1 MKPLE
6 HQLHEPQSES
16 SSLAGMLA
24 TVSCRLDGSEG
35 GWTLDVVG
43 LAPAAAIELVER
55 SCRLSEAPTDLP
67 SVSTTRLV
75 AGELVSIRTRS
86 RDQLLLVGAHVLRN
100 QVHTH
105 LGHRQVDV
113 SAPEL
118 DFMHHLM
125 ERSGTLSIRPI
136 ETEVYSTWVDVGVS
150 TCPERR
156 MQPADLS
163 LIYDLISGTWHAEF

>member
-1 MKPLE
+1 
-6 HQLHEPQSES
+6 
-16 SSLAGMLA
+16 MLD
-24 TVSCRLDGSEG
+24 L
-35 GWTLDVVG
+35 VG
-43 LAPAAAIELVER
+43 LEPAVAIELVER
-55 SCRLSEAPTDLP
+55 ACRSLKTPLNLP
-67 SVSTTRLV
+67 SVSTTRVV
-75 AGELVSIRTRS
+75 AGEVVSIRTRS
-86 RDQLLLVGAHVLRN
+86 RNQLLLVGAHVLRN
-100 QVHTH
+100 QVQSR

-136 ETEVYSTWVDVGVS
+136 ETEVYSTWVDLGVS

-163 LIYDLISGTWHAEF
+163 LIYDLVSGTWHGDF